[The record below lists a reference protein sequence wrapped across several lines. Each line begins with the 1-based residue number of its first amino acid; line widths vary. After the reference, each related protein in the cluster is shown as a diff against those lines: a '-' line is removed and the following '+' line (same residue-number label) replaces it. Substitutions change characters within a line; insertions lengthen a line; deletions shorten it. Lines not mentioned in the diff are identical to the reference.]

1 VGKQPE
7 EYSASLHSQY
17 ALRWRR
23 LASSLMKKI
32 HQLPSGDRSRSSG
45 AGRQETGD
53 SEIISIYSPHT
64 PHPTPQ
70 LNYLICAMMIVLG

>member
-1 VGKQPE
+1 
-7 EYSASLHSQY
+7 
-17 ALRWRR
+17 
-23 LASSLMKKI
+23 MKKI

-45 AGRQETGD
+45 AGRQESGDSETGD
-53 SEIISIYSPHT
+53 SETGDSETISIYSPHT